1 MVAPRL
7 FYQKRSRAGD
17 FFYVAFDPLSAFSW
31 GMLVL
36 ESIDLQLG
44 EETPPLLSGIS
55 AWYPAGH
62 FGAIIGPSGCGK
74 STLLKVI
81 AGIVPHT
88 SGSIY
93 WQGKNLEAEDLPPH
107 ELGYVPQFSCTQPHL
122 TVRENL
128 MYGARLRQRG
138 PTSEISSRVDQ
149 VTEETGLTELMERRA
164 GVLSGGQLRRLALAM
179 ELTTQ
184 PSLLLADE
192 VTSGLDPKSEEE
204 ITELLASL
212 AQEQG
217 RLVLLVTHSLR
228 QVQIYDSVTV
238 LTGGQLAYSADS
250 RDLAEY
256 FQVNSPEAL
265 YPVLGTRDSKDW
277 ASVWAAQKK
286 PEATSAKDRIGELE
300 SLAIS
305 EQKENTSYLPGFFSQ
320 AATWFERRIR
330 IFFRDP
336 AQVFLQLSLLL
347 VFPIVVTLF
356 AYRGLPEVRNM
367 AMSSDTGVVEM
378 LKESLAFTI
387 QSSRV
392 GTLVSG
398 LAMFQVILLALMGS
412 NNSARE
418 VIGDRAIMEKEKL
431 AGLRPGSAL
440 VGMGL
445 FLSIL
450 VLAQSIW
457 MTLFVRAV
465 CQFPGDPFQQFLPFL
480 FVTGAVTSLCL
491 AISSWSSSSEQ
502 ASLGSL
508 YLVGFQLPLS
518 GAILALPD
526 FLGVVTRPFISAYWA
541 WSGYLQTLRDTRFYD
556 LVKFITETPLAAAN
570 LSLWILLVHILLGLV
585 LAYFGIR
592 RSQWR

>member
-1 MVAPRL
+1 
-7 FYQKRSRAGD
+7 
-17 FFYVAFDPLSAFSW
+17 
-31 GMLVL
+31 
-36 ESIDLQLG
+36 
-44 EETPPLLSGIS
+44 
-55 AWYPAGH
+55 
-62 FGAIIGPSGCGK
+62 
-74 STLLKVI
+74 
-81 AGIVPHT
+81 
-88 SGSIY
+88 
-93 WQGKNLEAEDLPPH
+93 
-107 ELGYVPQFSCTQPHL
+107 
-122 TVRENL
+122 
-128 MYGARLRQRG
+128 
-138 PTSEISSRVDQ
+138 VDQ
-149 VTEETGLTELMERRA
+149 VAEETGLTELLDRRA

-204 ITELLASL
+204 ITELLSSL

-228 QVQIYDSVTV
+228 HSQIYDSITV
-238 LTGGQLAYSADS
+238 LTEGRLVYSADP
-250 RDLAEY
+250 RDLTEY
-256 FQVNSPEAL
+256 FQVNNPEAL
-265 YPVLGTRDSKDW
+265 YPMLGARDSKDW
-277 ASVWAAQKK
+277 AATWQDQDK
-286 PEATSAKDRIGELE
+286 PEVVTPQNILGELE

-305 EQKENTSYLPGFFSQ
+305 EDKDSTSYLPNLFSQ
-320 AATWFERRIR
+320 AFTWLDRRIR

-336 AQVFLQLSLLL
+336 GQVFLQLSLLL

-356 AYRGLPEVRNM
+356 AYRGLPEVQNM
-367 AMSSDTGVVEM
+367 AMSSDTGVVEQ
-378 LKESLAFTI
+378 LRESLAFTV

-440 VGMGL
+440 LGMGL

-450 VLAQSIW
+450 VIAQSIW

-465 CQFPGDPFQQFLPFL
+465 CQFPGNLFEQFFPFFL
-480 FVTGAVTSLCL
+480 VTGSITTLCL

-526 FLGVVTRPFISAYWA
+526 FLGVLTRPFISAYWA

-556 LVKFITETPLAAAN
+556 LVRGITETPLAAAN
-570 LSLWILLVHILLGLV
+570 LSLWILLIHLLFGLV